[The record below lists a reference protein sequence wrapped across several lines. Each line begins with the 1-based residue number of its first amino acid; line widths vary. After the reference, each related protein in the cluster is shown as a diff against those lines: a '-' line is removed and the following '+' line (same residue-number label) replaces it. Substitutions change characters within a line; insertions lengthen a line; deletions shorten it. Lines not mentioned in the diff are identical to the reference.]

1 MDRFERFSFSIFEIS
16 RSWHK
21 LAAEEMEK
29 YGLKGPHAIYLTAIN
44 RHREGITAAQLAD
57 ICCRDKGD
65 VSRALVTLESKG
77 LLERSGSH
85 YRAQIQLTE
94 AGKAAARAVYSR
106 AAVAVEH
113 ASCGYSEEQ
122 REIFYQVLE
131 KVTENLTA
139 LRKEGLPQ
147 A

>member
-1 MDRFERFSFSIFEIS
+1 MERFERFLYSIFEIS

-44 RHREGITAAQLAD
+44 RHHEGITAAQLAE

-65 VSRALVTLESKG
+65 VSRSLAAMESKD
-77 LLERSGSH
+77 LVVRLGSQ
-85 YRAQIQLTE
+85 YRAQIRLTE
-94 AGKAAARAVYSR
+94 TGKVAARAIYSR

-147 A
+147 D